1 MIEKVSGERL
11 EKYLHEHI
19 FGPLGMADTSLK
31 VSPSQRERL
40 LAMHARG
47 ADRSNLKCRKSRN
60 FSWRRPLLDGIRLLE
75 VHQDGRRSEHRVL
88 MPLPLLCRF
97 SDAGMTRLSTRCGGR
112 ASEKRQGT
120 KSRDV
125 GHRRCRGRLWRFSR
139 GT

>member
-60 FSWRRPLLDGIRLLE
+60 YSWRRPLLDGIRLLE
-75 VHQDGRRSEHRVL
+75 VHQDGRSSEHRVL

-112 ASEKRQGT
+112 RPKSAKARNRGKWGT
-120 KSRDV
+120 
-125 GHRRCRGRLWRFSR
+125 GGAAGLWRFSR